1 MNVIPLPQPVAIA
14 PHRIHPHTRPGYV
27 HLKVANLENQLVF
40 YQQVLGLR
48 LHWQDGNSAG
58 LGTGSGDIVRLTQ
71 IPNGKRYRGVT
82 GIYHFAILFPD
93 RRQLARAISHL
104 FTLRWTN
111 YPTDHIMTKTTYLD
125 DPEGNNIELYCESPE
140 DGVNEI
146 TNGQFHVRR
155 ADGSI
160 SDGREALDLD
170 ALFSHLS
177 EDDRLDEPVPPEVRM
192 GHFHLYVANLNETR
206 RFYHDL
212 LGFDDMG
219 MARNFRMGMVSAGG
233 YHHHIGYN
241 TWQGEGAPPPP
252 EDALGLKNIS
262 FVLPDRAARDQLLV
276 RIVAIELPYQQTDE
290 GILVTDPAQN
300 GVLFTRNG

>member
-1 MNVIPLPQPVAIA
+1 
-14 PHRIHPHTRPGYV
+14 
-27 HLKVANLENQLVF
+27 
-40 YQQVLGLR
+40 
-48 LHWQDGNSAG
+48 
-58 LGTGSGDIVRLTQ
+58 
-71 IPNGKRYRGVT
+71 
-82 GIYHFAILFPD
+82 
-93 RRQLARAISHL
+93 
-104 FTLRWTN
+104 
-111 YPTDHIMTKTTYLD
+111 
-125 DPEGNNIELYCESPE
+125 
-140 DGVNEI
+140 
-146 TNGQFHVRR
+146 
-155 ADGSI
+155 
-160 SDGREALDLD
+160 
-170 ALFSHLS
+170 
-177 EDDRLDEPVPPEVRM
+177 M